1 MSDPQHEDRPGHVV
15 DLDQHPVVASSR
27 AAELSEV
34 AGQRLAE
41 PEWVVRQDTGDELG
55 GALFTGFFVAYW
67 VLAISGTSFRG
78 PGQELMWPWD
88 LPLEHH

>member
-1 MSDPQHEDRPGHVV
+1 MVGVALAALVVIVNGMFRPT
-15 DLDQHPVVASSR
+15 R
-27 AAELSEV
+27 REIII
-34 AGQRLAE
+34 
-41 PEWVVRQDTGDELG
+41 
-55 GALFTGFFVAYW
+55 ALFTGFFVAYW